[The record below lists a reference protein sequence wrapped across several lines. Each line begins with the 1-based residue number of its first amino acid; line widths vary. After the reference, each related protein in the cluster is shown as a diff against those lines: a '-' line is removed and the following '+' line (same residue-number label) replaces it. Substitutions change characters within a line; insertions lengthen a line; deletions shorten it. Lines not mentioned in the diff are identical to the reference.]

1 MQRLCQILG
10 WGLISV
16 LLVSGG
22 TMSFFIATNS
32 PFWYDNPLR
41 QHFIPIGHAHAG
53 ALGIVMLL
61 YGLYL
66 DKVNLPEQLKKWAAI
81 IFIAGA
87 LLMPGGFLLSVLQD
101 GATAPGREF
110 ILTPIGGV
118 LVGISFVTM
127 FIGMLRT
134 KKTT

>member
-22 TMSFFIATNS
+22 TMSYFIASDN
-32 PFWYDNPLR
+32 PFWTDNPLR

-53 ALGIVMLL
+53 ALGIIMLL

-66 DKVNLPEQLKKWAAI
+66 DKVNLPEQIKKWAAI
-81 IFIAGA
+81 LFIAGA
-87 LLMPGGFLLSVLQD
+87 LLLPGGFLLSVISD
-101 GATAPGREF
+101 NATKPGKEF
-110 ILTPIGGV
+110 LLTPIGGL
-118 LVGISFVTM
+118 LVGISFITM
-127 FIGMLRT
+127 FIGMIRT
-134 KKTT
+134 KKTP